1 MATTVKGSARRGRRQ
16 SHNVG
21 SNKGPVV
28 EHGTTPGGNGEGVSS
43 NMKGSSNG
51 VSSNVKGNGGAS
63 GFEAGP
69 KSTPKSIRG

>member
-1 MATTVKGSARRGRRQ
+1 MS
-16 SHNVG
+16 
-21 SNKGPVV
+21 
-28 EHGTTPGGNGEGVSS
+28 PGGNGEGVSS